1 MSERGFFVTE
11 YIGCPKCLAAARRV
25 LITDTYHGKFYRA
38 FESGPVDGSPLPII
52 AGKIGGMHIGEELE
66 DFEECWAPALAKL
79 ICHPLRVAVLSDSG
93 GERFFNV
100 APAAPGVS
108 R

>member
-1 MSERGFFVTE
+1 MSERGSFVTE
-11 YIGCPKCLAAARRV
+11 YIGCPKCWAAARQLLLV
-25 LITDTYHGKFYRA
+25 DTEHDKFFRA
-38 FESGPVDGSPLPII
+38 FESGPVDGKPLPII
-52 AGKIGGMHIGEELE
+52 AGKIGGLYFGEELV
-66 DFEECWAPALAKL
+66 DFESHYAPALAAV
-79 ICHPLRVAVLSDSG
+79 ICHPLRVAVLSDTG